1 MTKSKASSRDG
12 AQPAAGM
19 RSGQRVFDAKQH
31 DPYQAAGKYKEPTVC
46 PDCRAIF
53 HAGHWQ
59 WGNAPDGAHQTRCPA
74 CRRIHEKLPAGWL
87 TLGGAHFN
95 AHRADVLAHLHK
107 VAAREREEH
116 PLNRVM
122 AIEEGPDEVVVT
134 TTDVHT
140 PQRIAEALERQHHGD
155 FDVHYGHDEY
165 SVRVHW
171 RA

>member
-1 MTKSKASSRDG
+1 MTKSRASSKAG

-19 RSGQRVFDAKQH
+19 RSHQRVFDAKQH

-87 TLGGAHFN
+87 TLGGAHFT
-95 AHRADVLAHLHK
+95 AHRADVLARLHK

-134 TTDVHT
+134 TTDIHT
-140 PQRIAEALERQHHGD
+140 PQRIAEALKRQHHGD
-155 FDVHYGHDEY
+155 FDVQYGHDEY